1 MEGESTTLIWIK
13 ITKKCDICHYWY
25 FLGTRCL
32 KWVSWCIDDVYE
44 AAWYCYFKH
53 SRCWLLLYYW
63 PDSQKW
69 RNKINVKY
77 WFEWKKWYIIRQKKL
92 FLQIKIDKE
101 IITFGDIEIEKH
113 KFYHH
118 KTPIFLK
125 DINIDIVLV
134 SKKISSG
141 TKNYKCFIG
150 Y

>member
-1 MEGESTTLIWIK
+1 M
-13 ITKKCDICHYWY
+13 
-25 FLGTRCL
+25 
-32 KWVSWCIDDVYE
+32 
-44 AAWYCYFKH
+44 
-53 SRCWLLLYYW
+53 
-63 PDSQKW
+63 W